1 MGSRVKTFL
10 RNCSI
15 FSSYPTEL
23 NLSQSGNEWIHLLVI
38 LDIPVKMIL
47 TNYETWKKCQIAW
60 GFITVCI
67 NLHEKFHTS
76 KSTSSRKKSGMF
88 LVSWNFFCILHL
100 LEADILFED
109 IVIFITG
116 ARVVPPL
123 GIPKKITVSF
133 IHECPTGCRCK
144 LTVSTCALKLSL
156 LPIIKQKRVWR
167 KLFWTPLNY
176 QMVSIRFELI
186 YLNIVYPQYRY

>member
-144 LTVSTCALKLSL
+144 LTVSTCALKLL
-156 LPIIKQKRVWR
+156 LPSHYQTREDMKKATLDSIK
-167 KLFWTPLNY
+167 LSNGFDTIWT
-176 QMVSIRFELI
+176 
-186 YLNIVYPQYRY
+186 NIP